1 MSSSRFSHNLCR
13 YLAIH
18 HYLAELIQRISTLD
32 LSKRKDNILL
42 SRKHYEDFLKLLDSY
57 DILGSSDSKL
67 FEAYTEDKANFST
80 TNTRDAAARRDA
92 KIARFREEKELKRK
106 LEVRAYLYFF
116 FPLPRVRPKTEPHT
130 HKINSTSNK
139 TPNWPRTTTISS
151 VICT

>member
-1 MSSSRFSHNLCR
+1 MLYISAHDLRR

-18 HYLAELIQRISTLD
+18 HHLAELIQRISTLD
-32 LSKRKDNILL
+32 LSKRKDNILIA
-42 SRKHYEDFLKLLDSY
+42 RKHYEDFLKLLDSY

-67 FEAYTEDKANFST
+67 LEAYTEDKANFST

-92 KIARFREEKELKRK
+92 KITRFREEKELKRK

-116 FPLPRVRPKTEPHT
+116 FPMPLVRPKTESHA
-130 HKINSTSNK
+130 HKANSTSNK
-139 TPNWPRTTTISS
+139 TPNWPRTTTMSS